1 MYKKFIDTYNSNL
14 KKIRSKLNDICTI
27 SFKKIKSK
35 INSNEE
41 IKNKYKTIK
50 GKLIGSKK
58 IIESSFSEAQDS
70 IEKSFKSFV
79 FDESLLK
86 QSSFWIKSVTW
97 TLLGTS
103 TFVIVWLSFAKT
115 DEVVFAIG
123 KLEPKGDV
131 KDIQIPLGGVIEE
144 IFVEAGDIVEENQ
157 KLIQL
162 DRESSYGQFVSLN
175 SSIAEKEVQLKKNKN
190 ILDLKKLQKIEEEK
204 LTVERSDLLSK
215 KLEINTKIL
224 SSLKKLVDEGAISE
238 FEYLNQEIKY
248 KELISSLKQ
257 TDYEG
262 NRNAALLT
270 QEIRNLE
277 SEQARIKSELSTLK
291 AQLIQIKVNLKYLS
305 IKSPVKGII
314 FDLKPTAP
322 GYVAQ
327 SSEPIM
333 KVVPFNDLEAD
344 IQIPSDKIGFVKK
357 GMPVDISIDS
367 FPASDFGVIKG
378 KIIHIG
384 SDTLS
389 PNQSE
394 LREEYVY
401 PARIKLDNQYLKVND
416 GRNLSLQVGMTLRAN
431 IKLRKVT
438 YLNLLLSS
446 LQNKTD
452 SIRQF

>member
-1 MYKKFIDTYNSNL
+1 MYRKFIDTYKSNF
-14 KKIRSKLNDICTI
+14 KKIRSKLNDICTVY
-27 SFKKIKSK
+27 FKKIKSK
-35 INSNEE
+35 IKSNEE
-41 IKNKYKTIK
+41 IKNKYETIK

-58 IIESSFSEAQDS
+58 IIETSFSEAQDS

-115 DEVVFAIG
+115 DEVVFAVG

-144 IFVEAGDIVEENQ
+144 IFVEAGDIVDENQ

-190 ILDLKKLQKIEEEK
+190 ILELKKLQKIEEEK

-224 SSLKKLVDEGAISE
+224 SSLKRLVDEGAISE
-238 FEYLNQEIKY
+238 LEYLNQEIKY
-248 KELISSLKQ
+248 RELISSLKQ
-257 TDYEG
+257 TDFEG

-378 KIIHIG
+378 KLKSIG
-384 SDTLS
+384 SDALPPS
-389 PNQSE
+389 QMEQRSQ
-394 LREEYVY
+394 YIY
-401 PARIKLDNQYLKVND
+401 PAEVTLDNQELILKD
-416 GRNLSLQVGMTLRAN
+416 GKTLPLQVGMSLTAN
-431 IKLRKVT
+431 IKLRKVS
-438 YLNLLLSS
+438 YIQLLLRTLNNRVDS
-446 LQNKTD
+446 LQKM
-452 SIRQF
+452 